1 MELGLTFEQAGF
13 LSAVKRATEKDWL
26 GLSNAVEAECIM
38 ELLKGFEITKQ
49 NIKPASIKTILR
61 KKFSIIN
68 FDLQKYDQYI
78 NANSRNETSSFK

>member
-26 GLSNAVEAECIM
+26 GLSNTVEAECIR

-49 NIKPASIKTILR
+49 NIKPASIKTILG
-61 KKFSIIN
+61 KKFSITNFICKSMIN
-68 FDLQKYDQYI
+68 ISMRIHGTKPV
-78 NANSRNETSSFK
+78 AFK